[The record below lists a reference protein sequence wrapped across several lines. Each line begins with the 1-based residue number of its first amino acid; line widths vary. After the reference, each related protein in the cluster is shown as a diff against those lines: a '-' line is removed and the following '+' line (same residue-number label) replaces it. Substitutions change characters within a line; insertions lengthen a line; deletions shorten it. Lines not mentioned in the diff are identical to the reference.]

1 MNPNVRSLFSPVVMI
16 ILVAACG
23 GSPGSPTQDSGIP
36 SGETQGTGTPL
47 ADEITIV
54 ASTSGGFAG
63 MVWQVTL
70 EGASGVIRLDHC
82 GNACPWGTRT
92 SRQLSEA
99 DIQEIAAAFV
109 AAGVREAPERDFG
122 ICEFCDDQF
131 HHVIEYE
138 DATGSY
144 RVEGDGD
151 ELPRDLAQALNRL
164 IWPDEPS
171 RE

>member
-1 MNPNVRSLFSPVVMI
+1 MNPPARSLFPPALMI
-16 ILVAACG
+16 ALVAACG
-23 GSPGSPTQDSGIP
+23 GSPGSPTPDSGVP
-36 SGETQGTGTPL
+36 SAESQRAGVPP
-47 ADEITIV
+47 ADEVTIV
-54 ASTSGGFAG
+54 ATTSGGLAG
-63 MVWQVTL
+63 MDWQVRL
-70 EGASGVIRLDHC
+70 DGASGVIHLDHC
-82 GNACPWGTRT
+82 GNACPWGGRT

-99 DIQEIAAAFV
+99 ETQEIAAAFV

-138 DATGSY
+138 DSTGTY
-144 RVEGDGD
+144 HVEGDGD

>member
-1 MNPNVRSLFSPVVMI
+1 MNPHVRSLFPPAVMI
-16 ILVAACG
+16 TLVAACG
-23 GSPGSPTQDSGIP
+23 GSPASPTHDSGIP
-36 SGETQGTGTPL
+36 SDESQGTGTPL

-54 ASTSGGFAG
+54 ASTSGGLAG
-63 MVWQVTL
+63 MDWQVTL
-70 EGASGVIRLDHC
+70 DGASGVIHLDHC
-82 GNACPWGTRT
+82 GNACPWGART

-99 DIQEIAAAFV
+99 DTQEIAAAFV

-138 DATGSY
+138 DTTGSY
-144 RVEGDGD
+144 RVEGDGA

-164 IWPDEPS
+164 IWPDDLN

>member
-1 MNPNVRSLFSPVVMI
+1 MNPRARVLFPAAVMI
-16 ILVAACG
+16 TLVAACG
-23 GSPGSPTQDSGIP
+23 GSPGSPTPDSGVP
-36 SGETQGTGTPL
+36 SAESQDPGAPPAAEV
-47 ADEITIV
+47 TIV
-54 ASTSGGFAG
+54 ASTSGGLAG
-63 MVWQVTL
+63 MDWQVTL
-70 EGASGVIRLDHC
+70 DGAAGVIHLDHC
-82 GNACPWGTRT
+82 GNACPWGART

-99 DIQEIAAAFV
+99 ETQEITAAFV

-138 DATGSY
+138 DTTGSY

-151 ELPRDLAQALNRL
+151 ELPRDLALALNRL
-164 IWPDEPS
+164 IWPDDPI

>member
-1 MNPNVRSLFSPVVMI
+1 MNPRVRSLFPAAVMI
-16 ILVAACG
+16 TLVAACG
-23 GSPGSPTQDSGIP
+23 GSPGSPSHDSGIP
-36 SGETQGTGTPL
+36 SGESQGAGTPL

-54 ASTSGGFAG
+54 ASTSGGLAG
-63 MVWQVTL
+63 MDWQVTL
-70 EGASGVIRLDHC
+70 DGAAGVIRVDHC
-82 GNACPWGTRT
+82 GNACPWDART

-99 DIQEIAAAFV
+99 DIREIAAAFV

-122 ICEFCDDQF
+122 ICTFCADQF
-131 HHVIEYE
+131 HHIIEYE

-151 ELPRDLAQALNRL
+151 ELPRDLALALNRL
-164 IWPDEPS
+164 IWPDDPS